1 MLLSPA
7 DFDAYSRATGRPV
20 PEEPEEKARLVPE
33 ITEFRRNQLKS
44 PETQRSEGS
53 GLLQALGI
61 GAAVLGGGA
70 LLARGLGRRGGI
82 RMGNAQQA
90 AKQAV
95 QEVNVQDFGNVYR
108 AAGRPAPS
116 RPAPTPSRPAAAPT
130 PTQRPAGSRQGGIQ
144 FADLGQVEGTQPKG
158 FLRGRE
164 PGGAITQGG
173 RSGGLEDLGI
183 IETSVVDITA
193 PAGQQALGS
202 GKDFIAGYFKQSGT
216 PAGYLT
222 ETRTGPSPVVA
233 VEKVIP
239 ESLVTKQQTI
249 AGRVV
254 DQTANA
260 VDAAEDQMTGR
271 IKAQLQRNEDLDI
284 SQIDLLEEMAERDRQ
299 WMMEQD
305 EPINQVATQLPDGLP
320 ADQAEGVDVSAQK
333 FAQTQ
338 VQRQR
343 RSRENLLDVEYKMYD
358 MVAGAAEQGVKMEPQ
373 RALAIL
379 TNPTIELTQD
389 ELSLFKVNPEIGKF
403 TLKTQTYE
411 PGQRQTGAAVGILGD
426 RLKSIPNI
434 GEDPQS
440 PITQAASGTSIR
452 GRSRVQNQP
461 DQFRQRTSSSGRPVE
476 SDFIQIDEGGTVT
489 AYPGE
494 ELQEL
499 ELSQEASPGYIRRV
513 VNPFSGE
520 LEKEYAP
527 KNMRAVN
534 TAEGKTY
541 FVPVNDPGG
550 VGIYGQER
558 SYASGP
564 TIKYDD
570 PEQERVAGA
579 YTKSAMRRPTELPF
593 VEKQQGGS
601 RFSALSNQQLE
612 SFIEKAPEG
621 SVRSAGQQEQ
631 TRRQAS
637 QQSLKTSEALRRANI
652 EGRDPNMVL
661 RQLGFNI

>member
-7 DFDAYSRATGRPV
+7 DFDAYSRATGRPI
-20 PEEPEEKARLVPE
+20 PEESEEKARLVPE

-95 QEVNVQDFGNVYR
+95 QEVDVQDFGNVYR

-130 PTQRPAGSRQGGIQ
+130 STQRTAGSRQGGIQ
-144 FADLGQVEGTQPKG
+144 FADLGQVEGPQPKG

-202 GKDFIAGYFKQSGT
+202 GKDFIAGYFKQAGT

-271 IKAQLQRNEDLDI
+271 VKAQLQRNEDLDI
-284 SQIDLLEEMAERDRQ
+284 SQIDVLEEMAEQDRQ

-305 EPINQVATQLPDGLP
+305 EPINQVAIQLPDGLP
-320 ADQAEGVDVSAQK
+320 ADQAEGVNVSAQK

-403 TLKTQTYE
+403 ALKTQTYE

-440 PITQAASGTSIR
+440 SITQAASGTSIR

-601 RFSALSNQQLE
+601 RFSALNNQQLE

-631 TRRQAS
+631 ARRQAS